1 MNILYSI
8 LKFNDCPVFLKLIKF
23 KLNFTN
29 TMENFLCI
37 VELPNFTD
45 CLDNSNF
52 TIYFIFIW
60 RFSFAKKRNEQKLS
74 CSGLFL
80 FTQSYWET
88 TQRGVLLLN
97 NTSRQYSK
105 NESNEKSFNL
115 FSSGLQ
121 IRERYYCCPPQ
132 FLVKRMY
139 TSAEGT

>member
-1 MNILYSI
+1 MFFVLLNCPI
-8 LKFNDCPVFLKLIKF
+8 LKIVWTTRSFLLFILFSSDDFHLQKKE
-23 KLNFTN
+23 TN
-29 TMENFLCI
+29 
-37 VELPNFTD
+37 
-45 CLDNSNF
+45 
-52 TIYFIFIW
+52 
-60 RFSFAKKRNEQKLS
+60 RNYPARNRS
-74 CSGLFL
+74 IDLFL